1 MDYPRTLSGN
11 LPGDLPPISGETDW
25 TAIHQHW
32 ISIARRL
39 IWAGLL
45 VLAIIAVDVVLSR
58 VLDGQIRLVLTLGGL
73 AVVGLLIMFAYF
85 EWQVDILIIT
95 NKRLISLNGVG
106 PRTVKM
112 FMLDNLM
119 YIYIVQPG
127 LGRLFDYARLE
138 VVAPGGKGEEVMQRA
153 PHPHDLSAY
162 IIELSR
168 AK

>member
-1 MDYPRTLSGN
+1 MDYPRALSGN

-39 IWAGLL
+39 IWVALL
-45 VLAIIAVDVVLSR
+45 VLAIIAMNLLLSG

-73 AVVGLLIMFAYF
+73 AIVGLLTMFAYF
-85 EWQVDILIIT
+85 EWQVDLLIIT

-119 YIYIVQPG
+119 YIYVDQPG
-127 LGRLFDYARLE
+127 LGRVLDYARLE

-162 IIELSR
+162 IMELSR

>member
-1 MDYPRTLSGN
+1 MDYPRALSGN
-11 LPGDLPPISGETDW
+11 LPGDLPPIAGETDW

-39 IWAGLL
+39 IWVALL
-45 VLAIIAVDVVLSR
+45 VLAIIVMNLLLSG

-73 AVVGLLIMFAYF
+73 AIVGLLTMFAYF
-85 EWQVDILIIT
+85 EWQVDLLIIT

-119 YIYIVQPG
+119 YIYVDQPG
-127 LGRLFDYARLE
+127 LGRVLDYARLE

-162 IIELSR
+162 IMELSR

>member
-1 MDYPRTLSGN
+1 MDYPRALSGN
-11 LPGDLPPISGETDW
+11 LPGDLPPIAGETDW

-39 IWAGLL
+39 IWVALL
-45 VLAIIAVDVVLSR
+45 VLAIIAMNLLLSG

-73 AVVGLLIMFAYF
+73 AIVGLLTMFAYF
-85 EWQVDILIIT
+85 EWQVDLLIIT

-119 YIYIVQPG
+119 YIYVDQPG
-127 LGRLFDYARLE
+127 LGRVLDYARLE

-162 IIELSR
+162 IMELSR

>member
-1 MDYPRTLSGN
+1 
-11 LPGDLPPISGETDW
+11 
-25 TAIHQHW
+25 
-32 ISIARRL
+32 
-39 IWAGLL
+39 
-45 VLAIIAVDVVLSR
+45 
-58 VLDGQIRLVLTLGGL
+58 
-73 AVVGLLIMFAYF
+73 
-85 EWQVDILIIT
+85 
-95 NKRLISLNGVG
+95 
-106 PRTVKM
+106 M

-119 YIYIVQPG
+119 YIYIDQPG

>member
-58 VLDGQIRLVLTLGGL
+58 VLDGQIRLVLTLGVL

-119 YIYIVQPG
+119 YIYIDQPG

>member
-119 YIYIVQPG
+119 YIYIDQPG